1 FGKNITSQNYSMNWD
16 INFLYLMPEDEVLFR
31 IGAADNNTIPKPSWT
46 YSKELSAFYPSLEEM
61 FFQIEENE
69 NEVME
74 EAEDIT
80 LTMDEV
86 QELVEDLKL
95 DLLKSE
101 EMDWEQSQQTEEVI
115 QKMEDIFEQMAQMS
129 DVMDAVK
136 EQIEKND
143 LLNEN
148 LTEKFQNL
156 QELLNQLMTPEMKEA
171 LEKMREAAQ
180 EMDPEKM
187 LQALEEFEFNAQD
200 FEEQLDRFIEMF
212 ELAMA
217 EQKMDEIRKKLE
229 QMIQEQQAIMDE
241 LKEDSQSFEELA
253 AREK

>member
-1 FGKNITSQNYSMNWD
+1 MNKISGTYSIFQDDTLRIYCTDENGIENNSPTHFNIRTYADMPPEILVFDPTNKIELDESMEIPLRIMVNDDYGISEMEIKYSIIHPDYIPEDTTQYRFPLAEFEKNIKSQNYSMNWD

-46 YSKELSAFYPSLEEM
+46 YSKELKAFYPSLEDM
-61 FFQIEENE
+61 FFQMEENE

-115 QKMEDIFEQMAQMS
+115 KS
-129 DVMDAVK
+129 S
-136 EQIEKND
+136 
-143 LLNEN
+143 
-148 LTEKFQNL
+148 
-156 QELLNQLMTPEMKEA
+156 
-171 LEKMREAAQ
+171 
-180 EMDPEKM
+180 
-187 LQALEEFEFNAQD
+187 
-200 FEEQLDRFIEMF
+200 F
-212 ELAMA
+212 ELYGA
-217 EQKMDEIRKKLE
+217 EVPEGSYKFNNLSLYFRGDRV
-229 QMIQEQQAIMDE
+229 
-241 LKEDSQSFEELA
+241 
-253 AREK
+253 